1 MPKLTRDEM
10 FQRAMAEFLQ
20 TVEVKLTNGEIKPFH
35 IRSYTLTNKT
45 ENKTKFEHE
54 YELVMPK
61 DVVIAY
67 RDITSHLES
76 SEVVWEDSEPIYGIQ
91 ELPSITE
98 FTQSFNEYFNPYK
111 LYLQHTLMSY
121 VRILTPPT
129 STASANKTVQIK
141 VVYHKT
147 HTPFPRPLTEL
158 EEKENEINFLKAK
171 IDSKTRKII
180 TFRNILNRER
190 DRAEH
195 NYKRMQ
201 TKFRAMYAAENK
213 YEDCPVC
220 YDTIV
225 PEKLIIPSCFHYI
238 CVSCVVKCESCPMCR
253 DDYDRYIEN
262 DEPVHALV

>member
-20 TVEVKLTNGEIKPFH
+20 TFEVKLANGEIKTFH
-35 IRSYTLTNKT
+35 IQTYTLTNKT

-54 YELVMPK
+54 YILDMPQ

-76 SEVVWEDSEPIYGIQ
+76 SEVVWEESEPIYGIQ
-91 ELPSITE
+91 ELPSIAE
-98 FTQSFNEYFNPYK
+98 FMQSFNEYFNPYK
-111 LYLQHTLMSY
+111 LYMQHTLMSY
-121 VRILTPPT
+121 VRILCPPS
-129 STASANKTVQIK
+129 STASTSKTLYIR

-147 HTPFPRPLTEL
+147 HTPFPRPMTEL
-158 EEKENEINFLKAK
+158 EEKEQEINFLKAK
-171 IDSKTRKII
+171 IDSKTRKVM

-190 DRAEH
+190 DRSEY

-201 TKFRAMYAAENK
+201 TKFRTMYAAENK

-220 YDTIV
+220 YDAIV
-225 PEKLIIPSCFHYI
+225 PEKLIIPNCFHYI

-253 DDYDRYIEN
+253 DEYDRYIEN
-262 DEPVHALV
+262 DEPVHPLV